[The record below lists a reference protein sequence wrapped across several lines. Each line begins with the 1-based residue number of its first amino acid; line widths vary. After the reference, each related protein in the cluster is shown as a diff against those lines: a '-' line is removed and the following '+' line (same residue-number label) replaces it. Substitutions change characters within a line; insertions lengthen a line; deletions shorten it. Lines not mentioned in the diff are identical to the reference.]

1 MIKSRLPGGTSKAA
15 CRVRSSGHVRLRSS
29 SDESNSEGEPWG
41 WSADQSGREGD
52 DRGGAGGPWDDSS
65 QDKWEALYAEG
76 EKEKQSST
84 FLSAMADWGKGG
96 VLGAVDVEYTQP
108 VEVVSFDLDDTLWP
122 TMTVISQ
129 ANAALQEHLSRE
141 HPDLAEK
148 YVIADLM
155 KEIWKEK
162 LVKNP
167 ELDPAPVNLTGL
179 RKAGLARACELA
191 GIADPTPVVESCF
204 EVWRRAR
211 HDVERHLFPGV
222 LDTLRELKGRGVRL
236 VAITNGNAQTDD
248 IPCLKDLFEFCV
260 LAEQVGERKPQPGP
274 FRAAV
279 KKAGYPSEFAVG
291 GEWVHVGDDWASDC
305 VGGKKM
311 RMRTVL
317 VRVPG
322 KPAVG
327 SGPDEAEEEKDVD
340 GEEEDNTL
348 DGMGIDDVDDDDDF
362 PTLEDGTMPPDES
375 PEGKAQ
381 RRRLE
386 QEKAR
391 RRAEKLGILLDS
403 DFEMAAGTAAAN
415 SGDGKTVKS
424 SSASRAGDAASPPRE
439 EEGERNREQR
449 RREEEE
455 EEEKKAREELKNRK
469 LYAREMSAI
478 AMGHPEVAQGPGK
491 MMSMGSSSYVIDMLM
506 NDFMDASLDNI
517 AELVG
522 LVDQWNN
529 KIPVPGP
536 DGQDDAAAAAAVAA
550 IEAGRGGGGAGGRG
564 SPVSIGSSRRSGGEK
579 FCTECGAKI
588 PASAKFCSEC
598 GAKQEETV
606 PAA

>member
-1 MIKSRLPGGTSKAA
+1 MPHLCAPVFPGQDDLP
-15 CRVRSSGHVRLRSS
+15 
-29 SDESNSEGEPWG
+29 
-41 WSADQSGREGD
+41 
-52 DRGGAGGPWDDSS
+52 S
-65 QDKWEALYAEG
+65 Q
-76 EKEKQSST
+76 
-84 FLSAMADWGKGG
+84 
-96 VLGAVDVEYTQP
+96 
-108 VEVVSFDLDDTLWP
+108 
-122 TMTVISQ
+122 
-129 ANAALQEHLSRE
+129 
-141 HPDLAEK
+141 
-148 YVIADLM
+148 
-155 KEIWKEK
+155 

-167 ELDPAPVNLTGL
+167 DLDPAPVNLTGL
-179 RKAGLARACELA
+179 RKAGLARACELT
-191 GIADPTPVVESCF
+191 GVADPTPVVESCF

-222 LDTLRELKGRGVRL
+222 LDTLKELKERGVRL

-260 LAEQVGERKPQPGP
+260 LAEQVRHLLRLGSARLCGLKRRAWRVVVPYLAALRSGCRLREEPVPFAARVLICKPEGQTRGCVGVLVFVLFFPLRALLKWLFACLSVGFLSLGLVRDNYVLSIECSDTLNTKVGERKPQPGP

-279 KKAGYPSEFAVG
+279 KRAGYPSEFAVG

-305 VGGKKM
+305 VGGK
-311 RMRTVL
+311 
-317 VRVPG
+317 
-322 KPAVG
+322 
-327 SGPDEAEEEKDVD
+327 EAEEEKDVD
-340 GEEEDNTL
+340 GEEEEEEEGNTL
-348 DGMGIDDVDDDDDF
+348 DGLDIDDLDDDDDF
-362 PTLEDGTMPPDES
+362 PTLEDGTIAPDES

-381 RRRLE
+381 RLRRE

-403 DFEMAAGTAAAN
+403 DFDMAAGTAAAN

-424 SSASRAGDAASPPRE
+424 STSSGAGDAAFSSPRE
-439 EEGERNREQR
+439 EEEERNREQR
-449 RREEEE
+449 RKEE

-491 MMSMGSSSYVIDMLM
+491 MMSMGSSSYVMDMLM

-517 AELVG
+517 ADLVG

-529 KIPVPGP
+529 KIPAP
-536 DGQDDAAAAAAVAA
+536 AR
-550 IEAGRGGGGAGGRG
+550 RGGGSAGGRG
-564 SPVSIGSSRRSGGEK
+564 SPASKGSTRRSGGEK

-598 GAKQEETV
+598 GAKQEETF